1 MSGNKNDDLELYEGR
16 VKVVRM
22 NEERLDDLN
31 DALTPFVND
40 IKEGEK
46 LHVSLGGDVLTVKSL
61 KKKI

>member
-1 MSGNKNDDLELYEGR
+1 
-16 VKVVRM
+16 M

>member
-1 MSGNKNDDLELYEGR
+1 
-16 VKVVRM
+16 M

-31 DALTPFVND
+31 DALTHFVND

>member
-1 MSGNKNDDLELYEGR
+1 MSGNETDDVELYEGR
-16 VKVVRM
+16 VKIVRM
-22 NEERLDDLN
+22 NEERLDELN

-46 LHVSLGGDVLTVKSL
+46 LHVSLDGDVLTVKSL

>member
-1 MSGNKNDDLELYEGR
+1 LSGKASDPVDLYEGR
-16 VKVVRM
+16 VKIVRM

-46 LHVSLGGDVLTVKSL
+46 LHVSLDGDVLTVKSL

>member
-40 IKEGEK
+40 IQSGEK
-46 LHVSLGGDVLTVKSL
+46 LHVSLDGDVLTVKTL
-61 KKKI
+61 KKK